1 MKDATAPLSV
11 LDTQPREEEK
21 TRIGW
26 SIYRANKT
34 RPDVWTGQMIDWFY
48 STDQNP
54 IPKAK
59 RILKAHP
66 DFMYGNFVLID
77 EENGHIVSFTYIPS
91 RRDFARR

>member
-1 MKDATAPLSV
+1 MKDAIVPLSA

-21 TRIGW
+21 TRICW
-26 SIYRANKT
+26 VIYRANKT
-34 RPDVWTGQMIDWFY
+34 RTDVHQGPAIDWFY

-77 EENGHIVSFTYIPS
+77 EENGQIVSFSHIPS
-91 RRDFARR
+91 RREFYR